1 MKKVIVLATVAV
13 LATACEFNLF
23 DKIKI
28 GNGIPVEKS
37 FEVSEYDVIHSAGSS
52 DIYYSQTPGSVS
64 ASLKADEDLIDY
76 YRVNTDQGILSIS
89 TEKGIQVFPKVDVAL
104 TTNSSSL
111 KQVSISGSG
120 DCYLTSNLNVDTDFE
135 FNVSGSGNLNAGAPC
150 KICCRDFSAEITGSG
165 DIAVGTLNATDAS
178 IRISG
183 SGSAEIES
191 IKADKI
197 TITITGSGDI
207 YLNCKDAGDIVVRIT
222 GSGDVE
228 LKGNAR
234 SLEQKIT
241 GSGRINMN
249 GLSLSGN

>member
-1 MKKVIVLATVAV
+1 MQALSTRNDDPQ
-13 LATACEFNLF
+13 TASRPF
-23 DKIKI
+23 DKDRD
-28 GNGIPVEKS
+28 GFVLGE
-37 FEVSEYDVIHSAGSS
+37 G
-52 DIYYSQTPGSVS
+52 
-64 ASLKADEDLIDY
+64 
-76 YRVNTDQGILSIS
+76 
-89 TEKGIQVFPKVDVAL
+89 
-104 TTNSSSL
+104 
-111 KQVSISGSG
+111 
-120 DCYLTSNLNVDTDFE
+120 
-135 FNVSGSGNLNAGAPC
+135 AGALVLEELEHAKARGA
-150 KICCRDFSAEITGSG
+150 KIYAEITGSG